1 MATNQIFGHVSG
13 ISFGTTFLSYKAMNI
28 AGIHRSTMGGISGPA
43 KDGADSLVIS
53 GGYEDDIDQGDV
65 IIYTGQGG
73 QDQKKNQIKDQTLE
87 RGNAALVVSQL
98 RGLPVRV
105 IRGED
110 SKNKFAP
117 TSGYRY
123 DGLYRVESHWH
134 DIGIGGFKIWRFK
147 LEQLD
152 PSYVIPTIT
161 TKSLEKPISTG
172 NVKPGRTQFLVQRI
186 IRDTVLSKSLKEHYN
201 YECQI
206 CGEIIKTANGF
217 YAEAAHIT
225 PLGAPHNG
233 PDVWENILCL
243 CPNHHVMFDLGT
255 FSIKDDYTIIG
266 IPGKILQVKNRHI
279 PDPIHLKYHRE
290 HYFHLMNTSTLKKTK
305 NPPKK

>member
-13 ISFGTTFLSYKAMNI
+13 ISSGTTFLSYKKMNI

-53 GGYEDDIDQGDV
+53 GGYEDDIDQGDI

-73 QDQKKNQIKDQTLE
+73 QDPKKNQIKDQTLE

-98 RGLPVRV
+98 HGLPVRV
-105 IRGED
+105 IRGKD
-110 SKNKFAP
+110 DKNKFAP

-134 DIGIGGFKIWRFK
+134 DIGISGFKIWRFK
-147 LEQLD
+147 LEQLG
-152 PSYVIPTIT
+152 PSYAIPTVT
-161 TKSLEKPISTG
+161 TKSLEKPLSAG
-172 NVKPGRTQFLVQRI
+172 NVTPGRVQVSVQRI
-186 IRDTVLSKSLKEHYN
+186 IRDTVLSRSLKEHYN

-206 CGEIIKTANGF
+206 CGMAIKTANGL

-225 PLGAPHNG
+225 PLGTPHNG
-233 PDVWENILCL
+233 PDVWDNILCL
-243 CPNHHVMFDLGT
+243 CPNHHIMFDLGT
-255 FSIKDDYTIIG
+255 FAIEDDHTILG
-266 IPGKILQVKNRHI
+266 LTGKILQVKHGHM
-279 PDPIHLKYHRE
+279 PAPKHLKYHRE
-290 HYFHLMNTSTLKKTK
+290 HYLHLASTLSVGKITDR
-305 NPPKK
+305 